1 MPLTSTNPFDATLA
15 LQIPNRKA
23 YDIRTLSWGTGVNVA
38 DLVISCRSNNP
49 TVARVTERAYRNFI
63 TISALALDSGATA
76 SSTARIVIDV
86 TDTGDSD
93 NKKQYTI
100 LVTVTPTTVTL
111 PPSDTENNVDSP
123 DDLAGNT
130 VSGVDIYARTLS
142 DFNFT
147 HYTEGTPWVLGSVSA
162 GVRAQLRGND
172 FVRIITGA
180 TTGEYAVE
188 LTKGTETLTIEGT
201 VLPQAPAGTGD
212 YRNPRPLRLALGQHL
227 RFPLAQFNWNSL
239 TGDSDIELSD
249 LEFVSQLDHYDQQI
263 ITVGVLAA
271 NRNIIFRPVKP
282 GALRNGARWNVL
294 DPDDNFLGQFVI
306 PVAVR
311 NVHGVVP
318 APPPRPRGPAEAPL
332 PVEPQEDPAADAADI
347 NDRPAIVLPSSDRW
361 ALAHRSVGKVSEVT
375 LEQGILS
382 FKCADAHVVKGVKEN
397 TIRAGL
403 GGPFQFVGRYA
414 DDGIDVAWPQSVK
427 DQREGN

>member
-1 MPLTSTNPFDATLA
+1 M
-15 LQIPNRKA
+15 
-23 YDIRTLSWGTGVNVA
+23 
-38 DLVISCRSNNP
+38 
-49 TVARVTERAYRNFI
+49 TERAYRNFI

-100 LVTVTPTTVTL
+100 DVTVTPTTVTL
-111 PPSDTENNVDSP
+111 PPSDTENNVNSP

-142 DFNFT
+142 DFNYT
-147 HYTEGTPWVLGSVSA
+147 HYVGEGTWALGNVSA
-162 GVRAQLRGND
+162 GVTAQLRGNN
-172 FVRIITGA
+172 FVRITVGA
-180 TTGEYAVE
+180 TPGEYAVE
-188 LTKGTETLTIEGT
+188 LTKGTETLTIEGNII
-201 VLPQAPAGTGD
+201 PQAPTGTGD
-212 YRNPRPLRLALGQHL
+212 YRNPRPLRMSLGQRL
-227 RFPLAQFNWNSL
+227 RFPMAQFNWDML

-249 LEFVSQLDHYDQQI
+249 LEFVSQLDRYDQQI
-263 ITVGVLAA
+263 LHIFVQGG
-271 NRNIIFRPVKP
+271 NRNIIFSALKA

-294 DPDDNFLGQFVI
+294 DPDDNFLGEFVI
-306 PVAVR
+306 PVSVR

-332 PVEPQEDPAADAADI
+332 PVEPDEDPAADAADI

-382 FKCADAHVVKGVKEN
+382 FKCADAHVIKGSKEN